1 MFDHIGVD
9 AYYLAS
15 IQAQSKEKRLRA
27 QMLCEKAI
35 LDQQALIPIYTEDFI
50 VLNQLRVRGL
60 QLEASGML
68 DFSALFIKELK

>member
-1 MFDHIGVD
+1 
-9 AYYLAS
+9 
-15 IQAQSKEKRLRA
+15 
-27 QMLCEKAI
+27 MLCEKAI

-60 QLEASGML
+60 QLEAYGML